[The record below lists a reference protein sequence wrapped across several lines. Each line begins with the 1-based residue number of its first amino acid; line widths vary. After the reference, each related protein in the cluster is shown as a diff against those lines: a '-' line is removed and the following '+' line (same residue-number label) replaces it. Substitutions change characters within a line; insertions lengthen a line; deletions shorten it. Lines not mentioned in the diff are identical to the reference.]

1 MMKLLLAGLLFG
13 VLATAGDV
21 SFNVAG
27 LRVMATEWDKEANL
41 AKLDHFARIA
51 AARGAQVVATP
62 EGFLEGYVA
71 NIQRVKDLTPE
82 RYLAVAEPIDGPM
95 LARVRSLAR
104 ELKIY
109 LLIGFAE
116 RRGAKAYNSLVV
128 FSPAGEI
135 VIHYSKTHTARDE
148 PFNTQGTEFPV
159 ADTPLGRWGT
169 LICMDR
175 QMPETSRILAIK
187 GAQLILVPAWG
198 AHGEMNDTMMR
209 TRAYENGVWV
219 AFIHPRRCLFIDP
232 RGRIIA
238 QDAADGGD
246 QVVMAKIELDQHVG
260 AGPIRF
266 RRPELYGGIADC
278 KKDAH

>member
-1 MMKLLLAGLLFG
+1 MKLLLAGLLFG
-13 VLATAGDV
+13 MLAVAGEV

-27 LRVMATEWDKEANL
+27 LRVMATEWDKEANF

-51 AARGAQVVATP
+51 AAEGAQVVATP

-71 NIQRVKDLTPE
+71 NIKRVKDLTPE
-82 RYLAVAEPIDGPM
+82 RYLAVAEPIDGP
-95 LARVRSLAR
+95 LLTRVRRLAR

-116 RRGAKAYNSLVV
+116 RRGARAYNSLVV
-128 FSPAGEI
+128 FSPAGSI
-135 VIHYSKTHTARDE
+135 VTHYSKTHTARDE
-148 PFNTQGTEFPV
+148 PFNTKGTRFPV
-159 ADTPLGRWGT
+159 VDTPLGRWGT

-219 AFIHPRRCLFIDP
+219 AFIHPLRCLFIDP
-232 RGRIIA
+232 RGKIVA
-238 QDAADGGD
+238 QDRPDGGD
-246 QVVMAKIELDQHVG
+246 QVVMARIELDQRVG
-260 AGPIRF
+260 TGPIRF
-266 RRPELYGGIADC
+266 RRPELYGEISSGRRDR
-278 KKDAH
+278 H